1 MKLKL
6 DENLGHRVRRLFTE
20 AGHDVHTVFDEDL
33 SGAPDEE
40 IFEACIREERT
51 LITLDHDFG
60 NILRF
65 AYQDS
70 PGIAILEKG
79 SSSEQRT
86 ISGTL
91 ENIVHRAQLAQVKAP
106 AIIIVGEVVHLLK
119 NQTVYGS

>member
-40 IFEACIREERT
+40 IFEACVREERT

-70 PGIAILEKG
+70 PGIAILEKPEATDYSALLALCQQVSDHLETG
-79 SSSEQRT
+79 SIHNCLWIASPKKIRIRYPE
-86 ISGTL
+86 
-91 ENIVHRAQLAQVKAP
+91 
-106 AIIIVGEVVHLLK
+106 
-119 NQTVYGS
+119 